1 MPAIFPLATKAS
13 GDCIAMP
20 DVCKVPAPPAPP
32 VPVPFPNMAQMT
44 SAVET
49 STKVFVE
56 NKPIVVQAS
65 KLPSS
70 SGDEA
75 GTAGG
80 VVSGVT
86 KGEVTFKTASGKVF
100 VEGKKAVLL
109 TATTAH
115 NGSNANAVGV
125 HASPSQGKVI
135 GSP

>member
-1 MPAIFPLATKAS
+1 MAAIFPLATKA
-13 GDCIAMP
+13 GGECLAVP

-32 VPVPFPNMAQMT
+32 VPVPFPNLGQLT

-56 NKPIVVQAS
+56 NKPIVVQTS

-80 VVSGVT
+80 VVSGQT
-86 KGEVTFKTASGKVF
+86 KGEVSFKTASGKVI
-100 VEGKKAVLL
+100 VEGKKVVLL

-115 NGSNANAVGV
+115 NGSSANAVGV
-125 HASPSQGKVI
+125 HASPSQAKVI